1 MSGTLPSREQGK
13 KRVFYEDGVVKY
25 FMTQPAWKEAASPK
39 LVAAKLVAPVEA
51 SDDSASSAINT
62 EITGRI
68 DINAAGI
75 IVDRNPGA
83 IYQLIKTNVIPFH
96 KDGRKVYFIAEELR
110 EWIKTHPARK
120 RKSKV

>member
-25 FMTQPAWKEAASPK
+25 FMTQPAWKEAAASPK
-39 LVAAKLVAPVEA
+39 PVAAKLVASTEA
-51 SDDSASSAINT
+51 SDDSSAINA

-68 DINAAGI
+68 DINVAGT

-110 EWIKTHPARK
+110 EWAKAHPARK
-120 RKSKV
+120 RRIK